1 MSRAKYERY
10 EKRYNERTAVA
21 AVNTNT
27 RWTVAEEARLLRTWC
42 RAAASPAA
50 RIHVAK
56 VLGRTYVAC
65 AKRHAYLHVRRG
77 NWRGCK
83 ADPRRR
89 GS

>member
-1 MSRAKYERY
+1 MSREKYQRY
-10 EKRYNERTAVA
+10 EGRYNRSTAPVA
-21 AVNTNT
+21 TNSNKP
-27 RWTVAEEARLLRTWC
+27 WTLAEEARLLRTWC

-65 AKRHAYLHVRRG
+65 AKRHAYCHRRRG
-77 NWRGCK
+77 NWVGCK

-89 GS
+89 ES